1 MLEFYQ
7 KLAKTLKQSAVVLA
21 TVINTKGSTPREV
34 GAKMFITVEGKT
46 VGTIGGG
53 AGEAKVYQQAL
64 QLLKTGKKQF
74 VEIDLSGVPQREIQG
89 VCGGTMR
96 VLLELWSGSES
107 LNLVNQI
114 IDALTSG
121 HSATIITP
129 FTADEKPYLTEQT
142 EVIASLHSTALIE
155 PLLPPSRLL
164 IIGGGHIAISLVQ
177 IAKIAGFQV
186 IVQDD
191 RPDFATKERF
201 PDASLVL
208 PEPITSIQ
216 EILNKNSNLYVA
228 LVTRGYLQDLAAL
241 RLLSNYQL
249 PYIGMIGS
257 NKRVNTVY
265 KILQAEGCSTEF
277 LNQIYAPIGLD
288 IGALTP
294 EEIAVS
300 ICAELIKVRRGG
312 TGASLSD
319 TISRNT

>member
-7 KLAKTLKQSAVVLA
+7 QLAKTLKNSAAVLA
-21 TVINTKGSTPREV
+21 TVTNTKGSTPREV
-34 GAKMFITVEGKT
+34 GAKMFVDADGKT

-64 QLLKTGKKQF
+64 QLLKIGKKQF
-74 VEIDLSGVPQREIQG
+74 VEIDLSGVLQRETQG
-89 VCGGTMR
+89 VCGGTMQ
-96 VLLELWSGSES
+96 VLLELWSGSQS
-107 LNLVNQI
+107 LNLVNEI
-114 IDALTSG
+114 INTLTSG
-121 HSATIITP
+121 YSATIITP
-129 FTADEKPYLTEQT
+129 FNTDEKPYLIPETN
-142 EVIASLHSTALIE
+142 VIASLHNTGLIE
-155 PLLPPSRLL
+155 TLVPPPRLL
-164 IIGGGHIAISLVQ
+164 IIGGGHIAIYLAQ

-191 RPDFATKERF
+191 RPDFATKARF

-208 PEPITSIQ
+208 AEPIDSIQ
-216 EILNKNSNLYVA
+216 EILNKNTNLYVA

-257 NKRVNTVY
+257 KKRVNTVY
-265 KILQAEGCSTEF
+265 KTLQTEGCSTEF
-277 LNQIYAPIGLD
+277 FNQIYAPIGLD

-312 TGASLSD
+312 TGNFLS
-319 TISRNT
+319 RE

>member
-1 MLEFYQ
+1 MLEFYKQ
-7 KLAKTLKQSAVVLA
+7 LAKTLKNSAAVLA
-21 TVINTKGSTPREV
+21 TVTNTKGSTPREV
-34 GAKMFITVEGKT
+34 GAKMFISADGKT

-53 AGEAKVYQQAL
+53 AGEAKVYHQAL
-64 QLLKTGKKQF
+64 QLLETGKKQF
-74 VEIDLSGVPQREIQG
+74 VEIDLSGVPQRETQG
-89 VCGGTMR
+89 VCGGTMQ

-114 IDALTSG
+114 IDTLTSG

-129 FTADEKPYLTEQT
+129 FNTDEKTYLIEET

-155 PLLPPSRLL
+155 PLLPPPKLL

-177 IAKIAGFQV
+177 IAKIAGFQ
-186 IVQDD
+186 IIIQDD

-208 PEPITSIQ
+208 AQPITSIR
-216 EILNKNSNLYVA
+216 EILNKNTNLYVA

-249 PYIGMIGS
+249 SYIGMIGS

-265 KILQAEGCSTEF
+265 KMLQAEGCQTEF

-294 EEIAVS
+294 EEIAIS

-312 TGASLSD
+312 TGNSLSD
-319 TISRNT
+319 KI

>member
-7 KLAKTLKQSAVVLA
+7 QLAKNLKNSDVVLA

-34 GAKMFITVEGKT
+34 GAKMFISTDGKT
-46 VGTIGGG
+46 LGTIGGG

-64 QLLKTGKKQF
+64 QLFKTGKKQF
-74 VEIDLSGVPQREIQG
+74 IEIDLSGVPQRKTQG
-89 VCGGTMR
+89 VCGGTMQ

-114 IDALTSG
+114 INTLTSG
-121 HSATIITP
+121 HSAIIITP
-129 FTADEKPYLTEQT
+129 FNTDEKPYLLQQT
-142 EVIASLHSTALIE
+142 KVIASLDSTAFIE
-155 PLLPPSRLL
+155 TLLPQPTLL
-164 IIGGGHIAISLVQ
+164 IIGAGHIGVSLAQV
-177 IAKIAGFQV
+177 AKLAGFQV

-191 RPDFATKERF
+191 RPDFATKQRF
-201 PDASLVL
+201 SDALLVL
-208 PEPITSIQ
+208 AESITSIQ

-257 NKRVNTVY
+257 KKRVNTVY
-265 KILQAEGCSTEF
+265 KILQDEGYSNEF

-300 ICAELIKVRRGG
+300 ICAELIKVRRSG
-312 TGASLSD
+312 TGTSLS
-319 TISRNT
+319 RE

>member
-1 MLEFYQ
+1 MLDFYQ
-7 KLAKTLKQSAVVLA
+7 QLAKTLKKSAVVLA
-21 TVINTKGSTPREV
+21 TVTNTKGSTPREV
-34 GAKMFITVEGKT
+34 GAKMFISADGKT

-74 VEIDLSGVPQREIQG
+74 VEIDLSGVSQRQTQG
-89 VCGGTMR
+89 VCGGTMQ

-114 IDALTSG
+114 IDTLTSG
-121 HSATIITP
+121 QSATMIVP
-129 FTADEKPYLTEQT
+129 FHTDEKPYLLQQT
-142 EVIASLHSTALIE
+142 EVIASLHRTALIE
-155 PLLPPSRLL
+155 PLLPQPTLL
-164 IIGGGHIAISLVQ
+164 IIGAGHIAVSLVQ

-186 IVQDD
+186 IIQDD
-191 RPDFATKERF
+191 RPDFATKQRF

-208 PEPITSIQ
+208 AEPITSIQ
-216 EILNKNSNLYVA
+216 EILDKNTNLYVA

-257 NKRVNTVY
+257 NKRVSTVY
-265 KILQAEGCSTEF
+265 KILQTEGSNQEF
-277 LNQIYAPIGLD
+277 LHQIYAPIGLD

-312 TGASLSD
+312 TGTSLSEK
-319 TISRNT
+319 I

>member
-1 MLEFYQ
+1 MLDFYQ
-7 KLAKTLKQSAVVLA
+7 QLAKTLKKSAVVLA
-21 TVINTKGSTPREV
+21 TVTNTKGSTPREI
-34 GAKMFITVEGKT
+34 GAKMFISADGKT

-64 QLLKTGKKQF
+64 QLLKTGKKQI
-74 VEIDLSGVPQREIQG
+74 VEIDLSGVPQRQTQG
-89 VCGGTMR
+89 VCGGTMQ
-96 VLLELWSGSES
+96 VLLELWSGFES

-114 IDALTSG
+114 IDTLTSG

-129 FTADEKPYLTEQT
+129 FHTDEKPYLLQET

-155 PLLPPSRLL
+155 PLLPPPTLL
-164 IIGGGHIAISLVQ
+164 IIGAGHIAISLVQ

-191 RPDFATKERF
+191 RPDFATKQRF

-208 PEPITSIQ
+208 AEPITSIQ
-216 EILNKNSNLYVA
+216 EILDKNTSLYVA

-257 NKRVNTVY
+257 NKRVSTVY
-265 KILQAEGCSTEF
+265 KILQTEGCNQGF
-277 LNQIYAPIGLD
+277 LHQIYAPIGLD

-312 TGASLSD
+312 TGTSLSEK
-319 TISRNT
+319 I

>member
-7 KLAKTLKQSAVVLA
+7 QLAETLKKSDVVLA

-34 GAKMFITVEGKT
+34 GAKMFISADGKT
-46 VGTIGGG
+46 LGTIGGG

-74 VEIDLSGVPQREIQG
+74 VEIDFSGVPQRETQG
-89 VCGGTMR
+89 VCGGTMQ
-96 VLLELWSGSES
+96 VLLELWSGFES

-121 HSATIITP
+121 NSATIITP
-129 FTADEKPYLTEQT
+129 FNTDEKPYLLQQT

-155 PLLPPSRLL
+155 TLLPPPTLL
-164 IIGGGHIAISLVQ
+164 IIGAGHIGVSLAQV
-177 IAKIAGFQV
+177 AKIAGFQV

-191 RPDFATKERF
+191 RPDFATQERF

-208 PEPITSIQ
+208 AKPVSSIP
-216 EILNKNSNLYVA
+216 EILDKNTNLYVA

-265 KILQAEGCSTEF
+265 KILQAEGYSTEF

-312 TGASLSD
+312 NGISLS
-319 TISRNT
+319 RE